1 LRTQRPVSFIFIYMR
16 RFTSAVMITNNQQC
30 ELLCQNFLSMLSYEL
45 DFLLSKM
52 KSPEKCF
59 KQILGLH
66 CYSDKIEYV
75 VIVVCIK
82 NTKLICVELFID
94 VPID

>member
-1 LRTQRPVSFIFIYMR
+1 
-16 RFTSAVMITNNQQC
+16 
-30 ELLCQNFLSMLSYEL
+30 
-45 DFLLSKM
+45 M
-52 KSPEKCF
+52 KSHEKCF

-75 VIVVCIK
+75 VIVVCVK